1 MKNLAN
7 ESTENC
13 DIAIKTELEAAGIRV
28 VKVPRERSEVP
39 YTLIGKIGAWTLRRA
54 WVYWIASVDRGEG
67 IPKREAEELNRRFR
81 DVVRIMGSAGGDDV
95 YKHLERGHINHYS
108 IDTQPG
114 LNAFAMLVAV
124 LM

>member
-13 DIAIKTELEAAGIRV
+13 DIAIKTELETAGIRV
-28 VKVPRERSEVP
+28 IKVPRERSEVP
-39 YTLIGKIGAWTLRRA
+39 YTLIGRIGAWTLRRA
-54 WVYWIASVDRGEG
+54 WIYWIASADKGEG
-67 IPKREAEELNRRFR
+67 LPKREAEELNRRFR
-81 DVVRIMGSAGGDDV
+81 EVVRIRGSAGGDNV
-95 YKHLERGHINHYS
+95 SGCLECGCVNHYS